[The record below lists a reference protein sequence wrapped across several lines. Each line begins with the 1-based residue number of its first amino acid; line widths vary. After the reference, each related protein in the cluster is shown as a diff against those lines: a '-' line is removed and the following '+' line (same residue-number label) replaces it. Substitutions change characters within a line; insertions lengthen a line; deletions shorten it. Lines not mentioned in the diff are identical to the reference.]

1 MIERLHPL
9 TIFIYFLTVSML
21 PAFSRNPLLHL
32 LCLITG
38 SVMLFTWTDT
48 KNILKKVPFF
58 ILFFLII
65 SLFNPFFY
73 HNGDTVLFYV
83 AGRRFSLEALLF
95 GADSAL
101 MVTGVGL
108 WFISLSHY
116 MTSDKVLLLFGTI
129 SAKAATII
137 SLVMRIIPHYSLYIK
152 SYRKHQKMLGLYGDG
167 SFLETVRAEGKIFA
181 GFLTWSLEHSMTTA
195 DSMTARG
202 YGVKKRKSFRI
213 SRFRSF
219 DILVICLSIC
229 LAVFLGV
236 VLVKG
241 YFYTEYYPTVKMP
254 HQSSLSII
262 SESVYIIFSLILT
275 VNHFIKAHYGFF
287 KDKQS

>member
-1 MIERLHPL
+1 MIERIHPL

-38 SVMLFTWTDT
+38 SVMLFTWTDV

-213 SRFRSF
+213 CRFRSF
-219 DILVICLSIC
+219 DILVICLSFI
-229 LAVFLGV
+229 LAAFLGL
-236 VLVKG
+236 VLGKG
-241 YFYTEYYPTVKMP
+241 YFYTEYYPTIKMP
-254 HQSSLSII
+254 QQSVLSII
-262 SESVYIIFSLILT
+262 SEAVYIIFSLILT
-275 VNHFIKAHYGFF
+275 LNHFIKAYYGFF

>member
-21 PAFSRNPLLHL
+21 PAFSRNPILHL
-32 LCLITG
+32 LCLVTG
-38 SVMLFTWTDT
+38 FIMLFTWAQV
-48 KNILKKVPFF
+48 KNILKKIPFF
-58 ILFFLII
+58 LLFFLII

-116 MTSDKVLLLFGTI
+116 MTSEKVLLLFGSI
-129 SAKAATII
+129 SAKASTII
-137 SLVMRIIPHYSLYIK
+137 SLVMRIIPHYSRYIK
-152 SYRKHQKMLGLYGDG
+152 SYRKHQRLLGLYGDG
-167 SFLETVRAEGKIFA
+167 SFLETVKAEGKIFA

-202 YGVKKRKSFRI
+202 YGVGKRKSFKI
-213 SRFRSF
+213 NRFRKIDF
-219 DILVICLSIC
+219 IVCFLSLC
-229 LAVFLGV
+229 LAVFLGI
-236 VLVKG
+236 VLGKG
-241 YFYTEYYPTVKMP
+241 YFYTDYYPTVKMP
-254 HQSSLSII
+254 AMSTVPTVSGV
-262 SESVYIIFSLILT
+262 VYITISLLLT
-275 VNHFIKAHYGFF
+275 INHFIKANYGFS